1 MELVTRNC
9 QWLEV
14 IKDVGKYVDSCDMYQ
29 RIKNRIEKKLK
40 LSKVLKKPQIHLI
53 VDFTTKLLLVAK
65 KDVILVICNKL
76 SKIAHFMAIT
86 ERMLAEEL
94 AMLFRDNM

>member
-1 MELVTRNC
+1 MELVTLNC

-29 RIKNRIEKKLK
+29 RIKNRIEEKLK

-76 SKIAHFMAIT
+76 SKIAHFMATT

>member
-94 AMLFRDNM
+94 AMLFRDNV

>member
-29 RIKNRIEKKLK
+29 RIKNRIEEKLK

-53 VDFTTKLLLVAK
+53 VNFTTKLLLVAK
-65 KDVILVICNKL
+65 KNVILVICNKL

-94 AMLFRDNM
+94 AMLFRDNV